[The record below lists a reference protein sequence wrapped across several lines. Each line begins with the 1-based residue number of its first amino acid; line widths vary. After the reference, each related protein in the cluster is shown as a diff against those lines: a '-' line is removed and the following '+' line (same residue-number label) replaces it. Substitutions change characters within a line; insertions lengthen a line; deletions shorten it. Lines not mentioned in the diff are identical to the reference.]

1 MLKGLAAMTI
11 LALLV
16 AAQPLAAQS
25 GAGSGMPSA
34 PPSGAGGGFGGT
46 TQGFNSQTLVF
57 ELSLFLPQD
66 ALGKAFGAG
75 GRASYGNSG
84 KGGARPEAG
93 GAGGTTG
100 GGGAGGGGAQVSRDR
115 PARFARNPRLFLTK
129 AQVDSLL
136 PVLVE
141 LRNNAMPSPSKAR
154 RVEAEIDTILTK
166 AQKSEYADWRKA
178 MESYLR
184 ELRQRFAASGGPGA
198 SGGQGASTEGGA
210 LPGPGGGAPGGP
222 GPGGL
227 GAGGPGFGGPGA
239 GGTPPGA
246 SGGLA
251 GGRAGASG
259 SMGPSSQAMNQ
270 LQHRQKLL
278 DSFIAALE
286 DYRKGL

>member
-1 MLKGLAAMTI
+1 MIKMLKGLAAVTI
-11 LALLV
+11 LALVVTVQPLE
-16 AAQPLAAQS
+16 AQPLAAQS
-25 GAGSGMPSA
+25 GAGSGLPSA
-34 PPSGAGGGFGGT
+34 PPSGAGGGFGGAA
-46 TQGFNSQTLVF
+46 QGFNSQTLVF

-66 ALGKAFGAG
+66 ALGRAFGAG
-75 GRASYGNSG
+75 GRGAYGNSG

-100 GGGAGGGGAQVSRDR
+100 GGGAAGGGAQVSRDR
-115 PARFARNPRLFLTK
+115 PARFVRNPRLFLTK

-154 RVEAEIDTILTK
+154 RIEAEIDTILTK

-198 SGGQGASTEGGA
+198 SEAGGA
-210 LPGPGGGAPGGP
+210 TPGSGGGAPGGP
-222 GPGGL
+222 GGL
-227 GAGGPGFGGPGA
+227 GPEGPGA

-259 SMGPSSQAMNQ
+259 SMGSSSQAMNQ
-270 LQHRQKLL
+270 LQRRQKLL

>member
-1 MLKGLAAMTI
+1 MIKMLKGLAAVTI
-11 LALLV
+11 LALVVTVQPLE
-16 AAQPLAAQS
+16 AQPLAAQS
-25 GAGSGMPSA
+25 GAGSGLPSA
-34 PPSGAGGGFGGT
+34 PPSGAGGGFGGAA
-46 TQGFNSQTLVF
+46 QGFNSQTLVF

-66 ALGKAFGAG
+66 ALGRAFGAG
-75 GRASYGNSG
+75 GRGAYGNSG

-100 GGGAGGGGAQVSRDR
+100 GGGAAGGGAQVSRDR
-115 PARFARNPRLFLTK
+115 PARFVRNPRLFLTK

-154 RVEAEIDTILTK
+154 RIEAEIDTILTK

-222 GPGGL
+222 GPE
-227 GAGGPGFGGPGA
+227 GPGA
-239 GGTPPGA
+239 GGTQPGA

-270 LQHRQKLL
+270 LQRRQKLL